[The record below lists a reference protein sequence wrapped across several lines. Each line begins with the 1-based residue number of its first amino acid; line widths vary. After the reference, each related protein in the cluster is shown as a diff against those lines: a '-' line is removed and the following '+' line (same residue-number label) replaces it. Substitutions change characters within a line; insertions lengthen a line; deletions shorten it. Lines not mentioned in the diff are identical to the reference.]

1 MKKLPLFDSHAHL
14 DVEDFDKDREE
25 LLRSIGETMAGII
38 DPGCDIPSSQM
49 ALSLAHQYPFVWAA
63 VGIHPE
69 EIGHSSLEDLA
80 QIEAW
85 CADPRVVAIGEIGLD
100 YYNDEHSP
108 HDQQQ
113 EFLIRQLDLARK
125 TGLPVIIHD
134 RDSHED
140 VLRIIREEGKGV
152 QGVLHC
158 FSGDWAMA
166 EEALAMG
173 WYLGFGGTSTFKND
187 RGVRSILARVPE
199 DRILFE
205 TDSPYMAPVP
215 YRGKRNNPLYTAIVA
230 ERAAELRGTTPEK
243 IMESSLNN
251 VKKLFFRVKTR

>member
-14 DVEDFDKDREE
+14 DVEDFDRDREE
-25 LLRSIGETMAGII
+25 LLRSIGESMAGII
-38 DPGCDIPSSQM
+38 DPGCDILSSRM
-49 ALSLAHQYPFVWAA
+49 ALDLAHQYPFVWAA

>member
-14 DVEDFDKDREE
+14 DVEDFDRDREE
-25 LLRSIGETMAGII
+25 LLRSIGESMAGII
-38 DPGCDIPSSQM
+38 DPGCDILSSRM
-49 ALSLAHQYPFVWAA
+49 ALDLAHQYPFVWAA

-85 CADPRVVAIGEIGLD
+85 CADLRVVAIGEIGLD

>member
-1 MKKLPLFDSHAHL
+1 MKKLTLFDSHAHL
-14 DVEDFDKDREE
+14 DVEDFDRDREE
-25 LLRSIGETMAGII
+25 LLRSIGESMAGII
-38 DPGCDIPSSQM
+38 DPGCDILSSRM
-49 ALSLAHQYPFVWAA
+49 ALDLAHQYPFVWAA

-251 VKKLFFRVKTR
+251 VKKLFLRVKTR

>member
-14 DVEDFDKDREE
+14 DVEDFDRDREE
-25 LLRSIGETMAGII
+25 LLRSIEESMAGII
-38 DPGCDIPSSQM
+38 DPGCDILSSRM
-49 ALSLAHQYPFVWAA
+49 ALDLAHQYPFVWAA

-173 WYLGFGGTSTFKND
+173 WYLGFGGPSTFKND

-251 VKKLFFRVKTR
+251 VKKLFLRVKTR

>member
-14 DVEDFDKDREE
+14 DVEDFDRDREE
-25 LLRSIGETMAGII
+25 LLRSIGESMAGII
-38 DPGCDIPSSQM
+38 DPGCDILSSRM
-49 ALSLAHQYPFVWAA
+49 ALNLAHQYPFVWAA

-152 QGVLHC
+152 RGVLHC

>member
-14 DVEDFDKDREE
+14 DVEDFDRDREE
-25 LLRSIGETMAGII
+25 LLRSIGESMAGII
-38 DPGCDIPSSQM
+38 DPGCDILSSRM
-49 ALSLAHQYPFVWAA
+49 ALDLAHQYPFVWAA

-251 VKKLFFRVKTR
+251 VKKLFLRVKTR